1 MKKGELINF
10 ELMKSLGAYVKMK
23 DLNHIKFN
31 ELKNQLYIRKKEL
44 VIPAMFIQS
53 NAINLLLAGK
63 HGFNQDFD
71 FKMKINA
78 GQVVAQKMKKYNA
91 KLPLIP
97 AKQKGLFNIYC
108 SVYGNIEKEEYN
120 YKLGKKHAKKQLES
134 DLKLMTNQVNNSL
147 KAEFEKSD
155 LFNGKNAVVD
165 AESIT
170 EKINKTIEPEA
181 WEDDGNEDL

>member
-1 MKKGELINF
+1 MQQLQLQNEAIRNRITEKMLREKAGG
-10 ELMKSLGAYVKMK
+10 KPVK
-23 DLNHIKFN
+23 
-31 ELKNQLYIRKKEL
+31 
-44 VIPAMFIQS
+44 A
-53 NAINLLLAGK
+53 
-63 HGFNQDFD
+63 
-71 FKMKINA
+71 
-78 GQVVAQKMKKYNA
+78 
-91 KLPLIP
+91 
-97 AKQKGLFNIYC
+97 
-108 SVYGNIEKEEYN
+108 

-181 WEDDGNEDL
+181 WEDDGIEDL

>member
-1 MKKGELINF
+1 MN
-10 ELMKSLGAYVKMK
+10 SLGAFVKLK
-23 DLNHIKFN
+23 DLEHIKFN

-44 VIPAMFIQS
+44 IIPAMFIQS

-78 GQVVAQKMKKYNA
+78 GQVLAQKMKKYNP
-91 KLPLIP
+91 KLPMIP

-108 SVYGNIEKEEYN
+108 SVYGNVDKEEYN
-120 YKLGKKHAKKQLES
+120 YKLGKKHSKKQLES
-134 DLKLMTNQVNNSL
+134 DLKQQSIKINNSL

-155 LFNGKNAVVD
+155 LFFGKNAVVD
-165 AESIT
+165 AETIT
-170 EKINKTIEPEA
+170 DKLNKTIVPEA
-181 WEDDGNEDL
+181 WDDNGDEDL